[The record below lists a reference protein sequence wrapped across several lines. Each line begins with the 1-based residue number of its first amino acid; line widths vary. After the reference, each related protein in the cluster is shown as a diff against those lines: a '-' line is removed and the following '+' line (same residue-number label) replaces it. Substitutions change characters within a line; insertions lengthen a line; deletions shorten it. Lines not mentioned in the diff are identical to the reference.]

1 MYIEF
6 KGAPVAP
13 SWRAVAWGSFKSVLP
28 GDPSRVRQ
36 PSPEPAPA
44 RRGPVLTATA
54 ARAGPISRNTIA
66 FGELD
71 FFSDTHSYFIYN
83 LAEMDLVSLTCSDG

>member
-1 MYIEF
+1 MC
-6 KGAPVAP
+6 
-13 SWRAVAWGSFKSVLP
+13 
-28 GDPSRVRQ
+28 D
-36 PSPEPAPA
+36 SPEPRTRARPA
-44 RRGPVLTATA
+44 RPVLTATA